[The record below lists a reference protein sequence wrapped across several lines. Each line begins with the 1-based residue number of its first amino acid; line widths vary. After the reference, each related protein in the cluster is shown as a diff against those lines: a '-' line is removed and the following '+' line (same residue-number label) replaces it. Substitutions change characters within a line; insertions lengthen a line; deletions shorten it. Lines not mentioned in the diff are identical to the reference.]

1 MKLRLFGCCCA
12 AVLAVLAGTVASA
25 QTLAD
30 VARAEESRRKT
41 VKEPSKVYTNND
53 LKRDASGSE
62 TPAPASTAKP
72 APTGDAA
79 PPPAGAEA
87 KAQDA
92 AGQKD
97 APANAPAR
105 DRAYWS
111 DRMKQAQDQLDRS
124 KMFLA
129 ALETRVNALNT
140 DFVNRDDPAQRAI
153 VERDRQRATAEMDR
167 VRKDIT
173 QQTKAIADIED
184 EARRAGVPAGW
195 LR

>member
-1 MKLRLFGCCCA
+1 MKLRSFGCCCA
-12 AVLAVLAGTVASA
+12 ATLAVLAGVAASA

-30 VARAEESRRKT
+30 VARTEESRRKT
-41 VKEPSKVYTNND
+41 IKEPSKVYTNDD
-53 LKRDASGSE
+53 LKRDVSGGE
-62 TPAPASTAKP
+62 TPAPASTTKP
-72 APTGDAA
+72 AATGDTA
-79 PPPAGAEA
+79 PSPAGAEA
-87 KAQDA
+87 KAPDA

-97 APANAPAR
+97 APANEPAK

-129 ALETRVNALNT
+129 ALETRVNALNA
-140 DFVNRDDPAQRAI
+140 DFVNRDDPAQRAV
-153 VERDRQRATAEMDR
+153 VERDRQRAMAEMDR
-167 VRKDIT
+167 VRKDIA
-173 QQTKAIADIED
+173 QQTKAIADIEE

>member
-1 MKLRLFGCCCA
+1 MKLRSFGCCCA
-12 AVLAVLAGTVASA
+12 ATLAVLAGVAASA

-30 VARAEESRRKT
+30 VARTEESRRKT
-41 VKEPSKVYTNND
+41 IKEPSKVYTNDD
-53 LKRDASGSE
+53 LKRDVSGGE

-72 APTGDAA
+72 ASTGDTA
-79 PPPAGAEA
+79 PSPAGAEA
-87 KAQDA
+87 KATDA

-97 APANAPAR
+97 APANEPAR

-129 ALETRVNALNT
+129 ALETRVNALNA
-140 DFVNRDDPAQRAI
+140 DFVNRDDPAQRTVI
-153 VERDRQRATAEMDR
+153 DRDRQRAMAEMDR
-167 VRKDIT
+167 VRKDIA
-173 QQTKAIADIED
+173 QQTKAVADIED